1 MQRPFGLASGLLRQK
16 RPEHPW
22 LSPSKPLQIHGIG
35 TPLLTRGVR
44 LNTST
49 LCCTLSRDI
58 PPQEQNRKWFRS
70 HLLSRELELQELYD
84 LPQGELDLVMAE
96 TAEIRS
102 DPENR
107 SRSHGRWCTAGYV
120 LELAKIIDARRA
132 RDLSA

>member
-1 MQRPFGLASGLLRQK
+1 MSQ
-16 RPEHPW
+16 
-22 LSPSKPLQIHGIG
+22 
-35 TPLLTRGVR
+35 
-44 LNTST
+44 
-49 LCCTLSRDI
+49 DI

-120 LELAKIIDARRA
+120 LELAEIIHALRA
-132 RDLSA
+132 RAQRA